1 MVRYWPTTA
10 ADLKMPWREPYRLT
24 GSEPISRRGH
34 VSQSPESSIEDG
46 MHSFQFCRAGSRAA
60 RTSLLF
66 RRLVDHLPELSINVR
81 RLIADD
87 FRGPTSPKKTPSRC
101 RQQHP
106 RRSTRISTL
115 RFSFLRSNGGFPQTH
130 RLGSSRN
137 QVFSLFPFSSS
148 WSRFLWTQPRRV
160 PFASCGVHLNQG
172 DPC

>member
-87 FRGPTSPKKTPSRC
+87 FRGPTSPKKNSVSLQTTTSQTINPNLNFEVFLPPIQRRFPSDS
-101 RQQHP
+101 P
-106 RRSTRISTL
+106 PWLISQPG
-115 RFSFLRSNGGFPQTH
+115 FLP
-130 RLGSSRN
+130 
-137 QVFSLFPFSSS
+137 FSLLVFMVKVPLDATSAGPICV
-148 WSRFLWTQPRRV
+148 LWCPPQPR
-160 PFASCGVHLNQG
+160 
-172 DPC
+172 